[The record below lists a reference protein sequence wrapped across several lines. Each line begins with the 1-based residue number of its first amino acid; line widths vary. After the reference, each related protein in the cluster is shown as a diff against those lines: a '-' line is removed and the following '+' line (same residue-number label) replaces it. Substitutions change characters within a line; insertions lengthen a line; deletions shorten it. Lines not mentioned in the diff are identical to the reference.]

1 MYDNTVTLFNRKKG
15 ERGQGDTWYPSVLRN
30 VHLIMD
36 KAAILSKYGAEAA
49 DNAVLNVRYQ
59 VDGEKKMVGEKPWL
73 PQKAWQKDDDPAKS
87 LTFTGGEAF
96 DFFWLGEWTG
106 GVVSDAD
113 YSTDLS
119 FYDYMNR
126 MYDHVFAVSSV
137 GGPYS
142 VIPHFEIMGK

>member
-30 VHLIMD
+30 VNLNMD
-36 KAAILSKYGAEAA
+36 KTSILAKYGAEAA
-49 DNAVLNVRYQ
+49 DTAVLNIRYQ
-59 VDGEKKMVGEKPWL
+59 VEGEKKMVGEKPWL
-73 PQKAWQKDDDPAKS
+73 PQKTWQKGDDPAET
-87 LTFTGGEAF
+87 LTFADGEAF
-96 DFFWLGEWTG
+96 DFFWLGEWTS

-142 VIPHFEIMGK
+142 VISHFEIMGK